1 MMSSNIDSWVL
12 FTDVSLTSCCS
23 GWQWGWHVWVWRH
36 WEVGWWWRNINL
48 ARITKWDNQTGE
60 KIIIKLWGKM
70 TLNIELVTVK
80 CICSFQLSIL
90 YLCRPAL
97 TPWILLKI
105 SSQWRSTSEKSRRCC
120 QCTCTREESPPLPSL
135 DQRNNLK
142 KLNLHNCVDLFISLC
157 ILVSN
162 WKVLIKQWMAF
173 LPKQIN
179 YE

>member
-1 MMSSNIDSWVL
+1 MLASLHVVQVGSEDGMSEYGDTERLGDDDGISIWQELQNETIRLERKSSSSSEVKWPWTL
-12 FTDVSLTSCCS
+12 NL
-23 GWQWGWHVWVWRH
+23 WQW
-36 WEVGWWWRNINL
+36 NAL
-48 ARITKWDNQTGE
+48 
-60 KIIIKLWGKM
+60 
-70 TLNIELVTVK
+70 
-80 CICSFQLSIL
+80 L

-142 KLNLHNCVDLFISLC
+142 KLNLHNCVYLFIILC